1 MFRLSF
7 AGATI
12 HDMFN
17 LLSVAVLLP
26 VEMATNY
33 LEIVS
38 GLLVNPL
45 KNHNPNTKEPEML
58 NAITKP
64 LTNAIIQIE
73 KSVLDKIA
81 TNHSSESD
89 RLIKQ
94 ICKSSILNQTSEN
107 TKCSFLFA
115 NSTWPEWT
123 IGLILLLVSITILST
138 CLVMVVKIMSS
149 LLIGPVAKLIQKV
162 MLKLLKSTLSS

>member
-45 KNHNPNTKEPEML
+45 KNHNPNAKEPEML

-81 TNHSSESD
+81 TN
-89 RLIKQ
+89 
-94 ICKSSILNQTSEN
+94 QTSEN
-107 TKCSFLFA
+107 TKCTFLFA
-115 NSTWPEWT
+115 NSTWPEWS